1 MTTFS
6 YECLNKQ
13 GQTVKGQLSSDNV
26 NHAVEKLRDM
36 GLSVIDLKE
45 VKQKQQSSFF
55 SMQKKVTL
63 GDLSLFSR
71 QLSAMIGA
79 GIPVTRAI
87 NTLSKQSENPTLR
100 SALQSIARNV
110 EGGMNLTD
118 AFSAYPHI
126 FSNLYVSMIRAGEAG
141 GMLENSLLRLS
152 EQLQKEKALKDEIKS
167 ATSYPKVIG
176 IFALVI
182 FTAMLTF
189 LVPIFQGS
197 IPQGTK
203 INAITQFIFNA
214 SASLRTKPLL
224 WLGVIAAFVAALVIF
239 FRSSTGH
246 RIWEKY
252 KLKMPIFGPIML
264 KSVIARFT
272 RTLATLLEGG
282 IPVVQALESAGPTSG
297 SDVLNETV
305 QLAKKRIE
313 EGKSIASTLE
323 ESEVFPPMVTHMI
336 AIGEESGS
344 LPSLLDK
351 VADFYEQ
358 EVSTATRG
366 LQSLIQPIA
375 LVVIGLLIGGMLIA
389 LYSPIFSSV
398 TSSGGI

>member
-71 QLSAMIGA
+71 QLSAMIDA

>member
-239 FRSSTGH
+239 FRSS
-246 RIWEKY
+246 
-252 KLKMPIFGPIML
+252 
-264 KSVIARFT
+264 
-272 RTLATLLEGG
+272 
-282 IPVVQALESAGPTSG
+282 
-297 SDVLNETV
+297 
-305 QLAKKRIE
+305 
-313 EGKSIASTLE
+313 
-323 ESEVFPPMVTHMI
+323 
-336 AIGEESGS
+336 
-344 LPSLLDK
+344 
-351 VADFYEQ
+351 
-358 EVSTATRG
+358 
-366 LQSLIQPIA
+366 
-375 LVVIGLLIGGMLIA
+375 
-389 LYSPIFSSV
+389 
-398 TSSGGI
+398 